1 MDSVTKTGDELTVS
15 LVPNTDAGKAQD
27 ITNVNTVLWAIGR
40 DANMVDLCFDKTGA
54 ELTKRGFVQVDEYQN
69 TTVKNLYALGDIAG
83 KMLLT
88 PGLHHKCLC
97 IEVVCV
103 YSS

>member
-1 MDSVTKTGDELTVS
+1 MSKTGDELTVS

-27 ITNVNTVLWAIGR
+27 ITNVNTLLWAIGR
-40 DANMVDLCFDKTGA
+40 DANMVDLTFDKTGA
-54 ELTKRGFVQVDEYQN
+54 KLTPRGFIQVDDYQN

-88 PGLHHKCLC
+88 PG
-97 IEVVCV
+97 VT
-103 YSS
+103 